1 MKHDAT
7 IFCLLSGGTGDGSLF
22 SINPNDGIITTK
34 TVLER
39 SRRQNYTVDVV
50 VSDTGSPPKE
60 AVFGY
65 TVMVLGENDNRLP
78 FSKTNLVFS
87 VPENSRIGR
96 VVGSVKPRE
105 LNYDLSSAWYSIL
118 STSDDNI
125 FDIENHS
132 GNILVVRNL
141 DADTDQEYNLK
152 ISLNDNT
159 FGMAREVIRVKI
171 IITDVNDNP
180 PAFRENPLQLAVAE
194 DSSVGTAVHTIS
206 AEDIDNGSN
215 GSVRYNL
222 QEQFPEN
229 YFRIDSLSGELFLV
243 KKLSYERSPKVFL
256 TVQATDSP
264 FQESGRRTSNVAV
277 IVNIEDVN
285 DHTPQFVSTD
295 KKQIQRSID
304 VGVPFHRVLAVDGD
318 SDSAGEISYRIAS
331 GDGDNTF
338 HLDAS
343 TGLLTVSERP
353 RKTSYRLDVKATD
366 GGSPQRSSS
375 QLLHVTIGDQLS
387 GPPKF
392 TSSVYRAE
400 VLEHS
405 PARSHVSTVRA
416 VKQGSSNNLFY
427 SLDEKIA
434 RGLFGIDERSGEIR
448 TVADLDREERGSYI
462 VTVYVH
468 DSGSPPSFDTA
479 TVLIKILDENDHAPA
494 FQDSCYPLF
503 VPENTDL
510 SSIHQFIATDLDSG
524 ENGAITYSLVGGDD
538 QNKFS
543 IDAHSGQLS
552 ASPLDHE
559 EHAAYR
565 LRIQAE
571 DQGSPKKQTICE
583 ATVRVLDRNDNDPI
597 FTEQTYQARVR
608 ENVPEGTPVKTVV
621 ATDADSGPN
630 AKISYSIRN
639 GTEWIFGIDRDTGL
653 IYTTGRLDRER
664 RSLYMLEVVA
674 VDEGVEDSRMA
685 QAVVQITIE
694 DENDSQPEF
703 DEYPFMAQI
712 LPQLPVGEPIIRIAA
727 KDQDQGP
734 NSDLKYAFLNQ
745 EDKEKFAIDA
755 GTGVIT
761 SKQSLAPDDGR
772 MFHLEILVTDG
783 GAPSLSSTG
792 LVEIRVG
799 QQPNVQ
805 LNFQQ
810 KVYSAEVEELSNT
823 GVDILQV
830 QAVRSDGRKQRVIYT
845 FGQGNEDGT
854 FEINSNNGLVRLQNP
869 QFIDFEARRQFN
881 LTIIGHAAGSENLY
895 AYTQCIISVQDKNDN
910 KPRFTQKVYFA
921 RAWEGNNKGTYVSQV
936 VAIDGDS
943 IENEQL
949 YYQIVDGNHDG
960 AFAIDQQYS
969 GIIKTNIVLD
979 REIRDYYELTVT
991 ATDEG
996 TPPLTG
1002 YTKVVITIIDIND
1015 NQPQFPRSQ
1024 PIVISEGKISRLC
1037 Q

>member
-1 MKHDAT
+1 M
-7 IFCLLSGGTGDGSLF
+7 
-22 SINPNDGIITTK
+22 
-34 TVLER
+34 LER
-39 SRRQNYTVDVV
+39 SQRQNYSIEVM
-50 VSDTGSPPKE
+50 VSDKGSPPQK
-60 AVFGY
+60 AVFAY
-65 TVMVLGENDNRLP
+65 TVMVLGEDDNSLP

-87 VPENSRIGR
+87 VPENSHIGR
-96 VVGSVKPRE
+96 VVGSVRPGDQ
-105 LNYDLSSAWYSIL
+105 NYDLSTVWYSIIARN
-118 STSDDNI
+118 DKNI

-132 GNILVVRNL
+132 GNLLVVRNL
-141 DADTDQEYNLK
+141 DADTNQEYNLK

-180 PAFRENPLQLAVAE
+180 PAFRENPLQIAVAE
-194 DSSVGTAVHTIS
+194 DSSLGSPVYTI
-206 AEDIDNGSN
+206 AAQDIDNGSN
-215 GSVRYNL
+215 GSVRYSL
-222 QEQFPEN
+222 QEQFPAN
-229 YFRIDSLSGELFLV
+229 FFRIDSLSGELFLTQ
-243 KKLSYERSPKVFL
+243 KLSYETSPKVFL
-256 TVQATDSP
+256 TVRATDSP
-264 FQESGRRTSNVAV
+264 FQESGRRTSDVAV
-277 IVNIEDVN
+277 IVSVEDVN
-285 DHTPQFVSTD
+285 DHTPQFVSTN

-304 VGVPFHRVLAVDGD
+304 VGVAFHRLLAVDAD
-318 SDSAGEISYRIAS
+318 SDSAGEIQYRIAA
-331 GDGDNTF
+331 GDSDGTF
-338 HLDAS
+338 QLDPS
-343 TGLLTVSERP
+343 TGLLAVSERP
-353 RKTSYRLDVKATD
+353 RKNTYRLDIKATD

-375 QLLHVTIGDQLS
+375 QLLQVTVSDQLT

-392 TSSVYRAE
+392 TNSVYRAE
-400 VLEHS
+400 VPENS
-405 PARSHVSTVRA
+405 ARRSHVTTVRA

-427 SLDEKIA
+427 SLDEKIS

-448 TVADLDREERGSYI
+448 TVGNLDREERSSYI

-468 DSGSPPSFDTA
+468 DSSTPPSFDTA
-479 TVLIKILDENDHAPA
+479 SVLIKILDENDHAPT
-494 FQDSCYPLF
+494 FEDSCYPMF

-510 SSIHQFIATDLDSG
+510 SALHQFIATDRDAG
-524 ENGAITYSLVGGDD
+524 ENGAITYSLVGGDA

-565 LRIQAE
+565 LRVQAQ
-571 DQGSPKKQTICE
+571 DQGEPKKQTICE
-583 ATVRVLDRNDNDPI
+583 VTIRVLDRNDNDPV
-597 FTEQTYQARVR
+597 FTEQVFQARVK
-608 ENVPEGTPVKTVV
+608 ENVAEGTPVKTVV

-653 IYTTGRLDRER
+653 IYTTGRLDREW
-664 RSLYMLEVVA
+664 RSFYTLEVVA
-674 VDEGVEDSRMA
+674 VDEGIEDTRMA

-694 DENDSQPEF
+694 DENDSQPQF

-712 LPQLPVGEPIIRIAA
+712 LPQLPPGGEIIRISA

-734 NSDLKYAFLNQ
+734 NSDLKYAFLNR

-761 SKQSLAPDDGR
+761 SKQSLVPDDGR

-783 GAPSLSSTG
+783 GSPNLSSTG
-792 LVEIRVG
+792 LVEIRIG

-810 KVYSAEVEELSNT
+810 KVYSAEIEELSST

-895 AYTQCIISVQDKNDN
+895 AYASCIISVQDKNDN

-936 VAIDGDS
+936 VAVDGDS

-1015 NQPQFPRSQ
+1015 NQPQFPRSK
-1024 PIVISEGKISRLC
+1024 PIVISEGEISKLLEPRKKLRPGHC
-1037 Q
+1037 SCYIIPR

>member
-1 MKHDAT
+1 M
-7 IFCLLSGGTGDGSLF
+7 F
-22 SINPNDGIITTK
+22 SINQNDGIISTRTI
-34 TVLER
+34 LER
-39 SRRQNYTVDVV
+39 SRRQNYTIDVV
-50 VSDTGSPPKE
+50 VSDKGSPPQE
-60 AVFGY
+60 AVFSY
-65 TVMVLGENDNRLP
+65 TVMVLGEHDSSLP

-96 VVGSVKPRE
+96 VVGSVRPGE
-105 LNYDLSSAWYSIL
+105 PNYDLSTVWYSIL
-118 STSDDNI
+118 ARNDDNI

-132 GNILVVRNL
+132 GNLLVVRNL
-141 DADTDQEYNLK
+141 DADTNQEYNLK

-180 PAFRENPLQLAVAE
+180 PAFRENPLQIAIAE
-194 DSSVGTAVHTIS
+194 DSPVGSPVYTIS
-206 AEDIDNGSN
+206 AQDIDNGSN
-215 GSVRYNL
+215 GSIRYNL
-222 QEQFPEN
+222 QEQFPAN
-229 YFRIDSLSGELFLV
+229 YFRMDSLSGELFLV
-243 KKLSYERSPKVFL
+243 KKLSYEASPKVFL
-256 TVQATDSP
+256 TVRATDSP
-264 FQESGRRTSNVAV
+264 FHESGRRTSDVAV
-277 IVNIEDVN
+277 IVSVEDVN
-285 DHTPQFVSTD
+285 DHTPQFVSTN
-295 KKQIQRSID
+295 KKQIQRGID
-304 VGVPFHRVLAVDGD
+304 VGVPFHRVLAVDAD
-318 SDSAGEISYRIAS
+318 SDSAGEIQYRIGS
-331 GDGDNTF
+331 GDSDGTF
-338 HLDAS
+338 KLDAS
-343 TGLLTVSERP
+343 TGLLSVSKRP
-353 RKTSYRLDVKATD
+353 RKTSYRLDIKATD
-366 GGSPQRSSS
+366 EGSPPRAAS
-375 QLLHVTIGDQLS
+375 QLLQVTVGELLS

-392 TSSVYRAE
+392 TNSVYRAE
-400 VLEHS
+400 VAENS
-405 PARSHVSTVRA
+405 APRSHLTTVRA
-416 VKQGSSNNLFY
+416 LKQGSSNNLFY
-427 SLDEKIA
+427 SLDEQIA

-448 TVADLDREERGSYI
+448 TVGNLDREERGSYI

-468 DSGSPPSFDTA
+468 DSATPPSFDTA
-479 TVLIKILDENDHAPA
+479 TVLIKILDENDHAPT

-524 ENGAITYSLVGGDD
+524 ENGAVTYSLVGGDD

-565 LRIQAE
+565 LRIRAE
-571 DQGSPKKQTICE
+571 DQGTPKKQTICE
-583 ATVRVLDRNDNDPI
+583 ATVRVLDRNDNDPV
-597 FTEQTYQARVR
+597 FTEQTYQARLR
-608 ENVPEGTPVKTVV
+608 ENVPDGTPVKSVV

-639 GTEWIFGIDRDTGL
+639 GTEWIFGIDRDSGL
-653 IYTTGRLDRER
+653 IFTTGQLDREHR
-664 RSLYMLEVVA
+664 AVYRLEVVA

-712 LPQLPVGEPIIRIAA
+712 LPQLPPGQPIVQISA
-727 KDQDQGP
+727 KDQDEGP
-734 NSDLKYAFLNQ
+734 NSDLKYAFLNL

-761 SKQSLAPDDGR
+761 SRQSLLPDDGR
-772 MFHLEILVTDG
+772 MFHLEILVTDSG
-783 GAPSLSSTG
+783 TPSLSSTG
-792 LVEIRVG
+792 LVEIRIG

-810 KVYSAEVEELSNT
+810 KIYSAEVEELSSS

-845 FGQGNEDGT
+845 FGRGNEDGT

-895 AYTQCIISVQDKNDN
+895 AYASCIISVKDKNDN
-910 KPRFTQKVYFA
+910 KPRFTQAVYFA

-936 VAIDGDS
+936 VAVDGDS

-1002 YTKVVITIIDIND
+1002 YTKVVITIIDVND

-1024 PIVISEGKISRLC
+1024 PIVISEGEISDDQGL
-1037 Q
+1037 

>member
-1 MKHDAT
+1 M
-7 IFCLLSGGTGDGSLF
+7 
-22 SINPNDGIITTK
+22 
-34 TVLER
+34 
-39 SRRQNYTVDVV
+39 
-50 VSDTGSPPKE
+50 VSDKGNPPRS
-60 AVFGY
+60 AVFSY
-65 TVMVLGENDNRLP
+65 TVMVLGENDNSLP

-96 VVGSVKPRE
+96 VVGSVKPGE
-105 LNYDLSSAWYSIL
+105 QNYDLSNVWYSIL
-118 STSDDNI
+118 ARNDDNI

-132 GNILVVRNL
+132 GNLLVVRNL
-141 DADTDQEYNLK
+141 DADTNQEYNLK

-180 PAFRENPLQLAVAE
+180 PAFRENPLQITVAE
-194 DSSVGTAVHTIS
+194 DSAPGSPIYAIS
-206 AEDIDNGSN
+206 AQDIDNGSN
-215 GSVRYNL
+215 GSIRYNL
-222 QEQFPEN
+222 QEQFPAS

-243 KKLSYERSPKVFL
+243 KKLSYETSPKVFL
-256 TVQATDSP
+256 TVRATDSP
-264 FQESGRRTSNVAV
+264 FQESGRRTSDVAV
-277 IVNIEDVN
+277 IVSVEDVN
-285 DHTPQFVSTD
+285 DHTPQFVSTN

-304 VGVPFHRVLAVDGD
+304 VGVPFHRVLAIDAD
-318 SDSAGEISYRIAS
+318 SDSAGEIQYRIS
-331 GDGDNTF
+331 GGDGEGTF
-338 HLDAS
+338 QLDPS
-343 TGLLTVSERP
+343 SGLLSVAEQP
-353 RKTSYRLDVKATD
+353 RKNSYRLDIKATD
-366 GGSPQRSSS
+366 RGTPQMSVS
-375 QLLHVTIGDQLS
+375 QLLQISVSEVLS

-392 TSSVYRAE
+392 TSSVYQAE
-400 VLEHS
+400 VAENS
-405 PARSHVSTVRA
+405 IPRSLITTVKA

-427 SLDEKIA
+427 SLDEQIA
-434 RGLFGIDERSGEIR
+434 RGLFGIDERSGQIR
-448 TVADLDREERGSYI
+448 TMANLDREERSSYI

-468 DSGSPPSFDTA
+468 DSSTPPSFDTA
-479 TVLIKILDENDHAPA
+479 TVLIKILDENDHAPS

-510 SSIHQFIATDLDSG
+510 SAIHQFIATDLDDR
-524 ENGAITYSLVGGDD
+524 ENGAITYSLVGGGDK
-538 QNKFS
+538 NKFS

-565 LRIQAE
+565 LRIRAE
-571 DQGSPKKQTICE
+571 DQGVPKKHTICE
-583 ATVRVLDRNDNDPI
+583 VTLRVLDRNDNDPV
-597 FTEQTYQARVR
+597 FTETIYRARVK
-608 ENVPEGTPVKTVV
+608 ENVLEGTEVKTVV

-639 GTEWIFGIDRDTGL
+639 GTEWLFGIDRDTGL
-653 IYTTGRLDRER
+653 IFTTGKLDREKQE
-664 RSLYMLEVVA
+664 LYKLEVVA
-674 VDEGVEDSRMA
+674 VDEGVEDSRTA
-685 QAVVQITIE
+685 QALVHITIE
-694 DENDSQPEF
+694 DENDSKPEF

-712 LPQLPVGEPIIRIAA
+712 LPQLPPGQPIIRIAA

-734 NSDLKYAFLNQ
+734 NSDLKYAFLNR
-745 EDKEKFAIDA
+745 EDKDKFAIDA

-761 SKQSLAPDDGR
+761 SKQSLVPDDGK

-783 GAPSLSSTG
+783 GTPSLSSTG

-810 KVYSAEVEELSNT
+810 KVYSADIEELSST

-895 AYTQCIISVQDKNDN
+895 AYAYCIINVQDKNDN
-910 KPRFTQKVYFA
+910 KPRFTQAVYFA

-936 VAIDGDS
+936 VAVDGDS
-943 IENEQL
+943 IENDQL

-1002 YTKVVITIIDIND
+1002 YTKVIITIIDIND
-1015 NQPQFPRSQ
+1015 NQPQFPPSQ
-1024 PIVISEGKISRLC
+1024 PIVISEGKISDFWSP
-1037 Q
+1037 